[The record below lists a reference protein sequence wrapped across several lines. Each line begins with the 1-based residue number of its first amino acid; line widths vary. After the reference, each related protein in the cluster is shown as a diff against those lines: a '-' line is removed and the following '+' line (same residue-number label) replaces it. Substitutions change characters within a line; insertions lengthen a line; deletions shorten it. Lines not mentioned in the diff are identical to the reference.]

1 MMFFKS
7 LARPVLACVAVFAT
21 TIFGPVSAAGQIAL
35 HGEPGHVCGTD
46 VSSSEARQ
54 ALINFRQ
61 ARDSGELAALRQ
73 AVAFKSASPPD
84 VGDRRTFKV
93 SEAGWI
99 DVEFELMDKEDGLYH
114 LWVSIHELDSGR
126 ITDDV
131 IQGLRTALVEATPGG
146 IINENAGVMANN
158 EVVLGP
164 PPDYDGDGVTDVLM
178 YDIDPN
184 DDTPG
189 SFVAG
194 YVHSTD
200 INPNATP
207 GTGNQA
213 DILYLDSNQGIQAG
227 ATASTAAHEYAH
239 LIHFATGFDTDTFI
253 SEGIAEYLTVVN
265 GLGRSRYA
273 FLALPGETELPLM
286 NWRSGSADVVRDY
299 AKAELFF
306 RYLGEQMGPS
316 IVSQIAGNPHK
327 GADGIDS
334 VLTANGTSLAAML
347 LDYHSAN
354 LVNDRRIDFRFGY
367 GSDVES
373 SGVRAAVN
381 TTYSSGTSTPPFA
394 DGSKPALE
402 SGAVNYVDFRN
413 VADLRLRFDAAA
425 VPVLLESARERV
437 AARVFLQD
445 ELGNYSYRDL
455 APQEDPHVISG
466 NYFKARVAFIHTQP
480 GAAVVA
486 RYDYQ
491 GDWVAFGQATPVAD
505 DPEVPVAV
513 TLDQNYPNPFNPSTT
528 IGFEL
533 PEGGEVSIRVFD
545 QLGRQVAEV
554 ANGFFPAGT
563 HSAAFDASRLAS
575 GTYLYVLD
583 AGGERIARHLTLLR

>member
-1 MMFFKS
+1 MIYESF
-7 LARPVLACVAVFAT
+7 ARPLLAGVTVVVTA
-21 TIFGPVSAAGQIAL
+21 IFLSGTANGQPIL
-35 HGEPGHVCGTD
+35 HGEPGHICGTD
-46 VSSSEARQ
+46 VASPEARQ
-54 ALINFRQ
+54 ALVDFRQ
-61 ARDSGELAALRQ
+61 ARDSGQLAARRR
-73 AVAFKSASPPD
+73 ATAYKSHSPPD
-84 VGDRRTFKV
+84 VGDRRPFRV
-93 SEAGWI
+93 SESGWI
-99 DVEFELMDKEDGLYH
+99 EVEFELMDKEDGLYH

-131 IQGLRTALVEATPGG
+131 ILGLRTALVEATPGG
-146 IINENAGVMANN
+146 IINEDAGVIANN

-213 DILYLDSNQGIQAG
+213 DILYLDSNQGISAG
-227 ATASTAAHEYAH
+227 ASASTAAHEYAH

-286 NWRSGSADVVRDY
+286 NWRSGSSDVIRDY

-316 IVSQIAGNPHK
+316 IVSEIAGNPYK
-327 GADGIDS
+327 GAGGIDS
-334 VLTANGTSLAAML
+334 VLTASGTSLAAML

-367 GSDVES
+367 GSGVES
-373 SGVRAAVN
+373 SGVRANVN
-381 TTYSSGTSTPPFA
+381 TTYSSGISTPPFA
-394 DGSKPALE
+394 EGSKPALE

-425 VPVLLESARERV
+425 VPVLLEFARERV

-445 ELGNYSYRDL
+445 ELGEYSFRDL
-455 APQEDPHVISG
+455 APQEEAHVIAG
-466 NYFKARVAFIHTQP
+466 NFFKARVVFIHTQP
-480 GAAVVA
+480 GTAIVA
-486 RYDYQ
+486 RYDY
-491 GDWVAFGQATPVAD
+491 GGEWLAFGQATPVD
-505 DPEVPVAV
+505 ESPELPTAM
-513 TLDQNYPNPFNPSTT
+513 TLDQNYPNPFNPATT
-528 IGFEL
+528 IGWEL
-533 PEGGEVSIRVFD
+533 PEAGDVSIRVFD
-545 QLGRQVAEV
+545 QLGREVAEV
-554 ANGFFPAGT
+554 ARGFFPAGP
-563 HSAAFDASRLAS
+563 HAASFDGSRLAS

-583 AGGERIARHLTLLR
+583 AGGQRVVRHLTLLK

>member
-1 MMFFKS
+1 MVTGLALLATS
-7 LARPVLACVAVFAT
+7 LVLPGSAIGQSNGKT
-21 TIFGPVSAAGQIAL
+21 TAQSIG
-35 HGEPGHVCGTD
+35 HGEPGHICGTD
-46 VSSSEARQ
+46 MASPEARQ
-54 ALINFRQ
+54 ALDNYRQ
-61 ARDSGELAALRQ
+61 ARDSGQLAARHRPS
-73 AVAFKSASPPD
+73 AFKSQAPPD
-84 VGDRRTFKV
+84 VGDRKMFRV
-93 SEAGWI
+93 SESGWI
-99 DVEFELMDKEDGLYH
+99 EVEFELMDKEDGLYH
-114 LWVSIHELDSGR
+114 LWVSIYELDSGR

-146 IINENAGVMANN
+146 IINEDAGVMANN

-164 PPDYDGDGVTDVLM
+164 PPDFDGDGVTDVLM
-178 YDIDPN
+178 YDIDAN

-213 DILYLDSNQGIQAG
+213 DVLYLDSNQGISAG

-239 LIHFATGFDTDTFI
+239 LIHFATGFDIDTFI

-273 FLALPGETELPLM
+273 FLALPGETDLPLM

-316 IVSQIAGNPHK
+316 IVSKIAGNPYK
-327 GADGIDS
+327 GAAGIDS
-334 VLTANGTSLAAML
+334 VLTANGSSLAAML

-367 GSDVES
+367 GTDVQS
-373 SGVRAAVN
+373 SGVRANVN
-381 TTYSSGTSTPPFA
+381 TTFSGGTSTPPFA
-394 DGSKPALE
+394 DGSKPSLE

-425 VPVLLESARERV
+425 APVLLESARERV

-445 ELGNYSYRDL
+445 ELGEYSYRDL
-455 APQEDPHVISG
+455 APQEDAHFIAG
-466 NYFKARVAFIHTQP
+466 NFIKARVVFIHTQP
-480 GAAVVA
+480 GSTVVG
-486 RYDYQ
+486 RFDYA
-491 GDWVAFGQATPVAD
+491 GEWLSFGQATPVD
-505 DPEVPVAV
+505 ESPELPTAV
-513 TLDQNYPNPFNPSTT
+513 TLDQNYPNPFNPATT
-528 IGFEL
+528 IGWEL
-533 PEGGEVSIRVFD
+533 PEAGDVNVRVFD
-545 QLGRQVAEV
+545 QLGRVVAEV
-554 ANGFFPAGT
+554 ASGFFPAGA
-563 HSAAFDASRLAS
+563 HSASFDGSRLAS

-583 AGGERIARHLTLLR
+583 AGGQRITRHLTLLK

>member
-1 MMFFKS
+1 MIYKS
-7 LARPVLACVAVFAT
+7 LARPVLAALTLVVT
-21 TIFGPVSAAGQIAL
+21 TIFLPRLATAQAVL
-35 HGEPGHVCGTD
+35 HGEPGHICGTD
-46 VSSSEARQ
+46 VDSPEARQ
-54 ALINFRQ
+54 ALLDFRE
-61 ARDSGELAALRQ
+61 ARDSGQLAQRRSAIAL
-73 AVAFKSASPPD
+73 KSASSAD
-84 VGDRRTFKV
+84 IGDRRPFKV
-93 SEAGWI
+93 SESGWI
-99 DVEFELMDKEDGLYH
+99 EVEFELMDKEDGLYN

-126 ITDDV
+126 ITPDV
-131 IQGLRTALVEATPGG
+131 IQSLRTALVESTPGS
-146 IINENAGVMANN
+146 IINEDAGVIANN

-164 PPDYDGDGVTDVLM
+164 PPDFDGDGVTDVLM

-213 DILYLDSNQGIQAG
+213 DVLYLDSNQGISAG
-227 ATASTAAHEYAH
+227 VTASTAAHEYAH

-273 FLALPGETELPLM
+273 FLALPGETDLPLM

-306 RYLGEQMGPS
+306 RYLGEQMGPT
-316 IVSQIAGNPHK
+316 IVSEIARNPHK

-334 VLTANGTSLAAML
+334 VLTAKGSSLAAML

-354 LVNDRRIDFRFGY
+354 LVNDRRIDYRFGY

-373 SGVRAAVN
+373 SGVRANVN
-381 TTYSSGTSTPPFA
+381 TTYSGGNATTPFA
-394 DGSKPALE
+394 DGSKPGLE

-413 VADLRLRFDAAA
+413 VADLSLRFDAAA
-425 VPVLLESARERV
+425 VPILLESARGRV

-445 ELGNYSYRDL
+445 ELGEYSYRDL
-455 APQEDPHVISG
+455 APQEEPHVIPG
-466 NYFKARVAFIHTQP
+466 NFFKARVVFIHTQP
-480 GAAVVA
+480 GTAIVG
-486 RYDYQ
+486 RYDYE
-491 GDWVAFGQATPVAD
+491 GEWLSFGQATPVD
-505 DPEVPVAV
+505 QSPELPTAV
-513 TLDQNYPNPFNPSTT
+513 TLDQNYPNPFNPATT
-528 IGFEL
+528 IGWDL
-533 PEGGEVSIRVFD
+533 PEAGDVTIRVID
-545 QLGRQVAEV
+545 QLGRVVAEI
-554 ANGFFPAGT
+554 ADGFFPAGK
-563 HSAAFDASRLAS
+563 HSASFDGSRLAS

-583 AGGERIARHLTLLR
+583 AGDQRVTRHLTLLK